1 MIIDT
6 HVHLYNPRY
15 EDDLDAVLA
24 RAGQAGVRAA
34 MAPGTDLASS
44 RAAIALAERYAEAP
58 CELFAAVGVHPT
70 DAEKLTA
77 EALDELRT
85 LARHPRVVA
94 IGEIGLDYHWPQV
107 EDRGWPCAAPDQQ
120 RAAFEAQLALASDVG
135 LPVIIHDRDAHDD
148 TLAILRAW
156 VAGNESNTG
165 VLHFYV
171 GGVDR
176 LPQVLDLGFYI
187 GVDGPVTFKNATEI
201 HAVAREAPLDRLLL
215 ETDGPYLTPQP
226 HRGQRNEPA
235 YLTHVAERIAALR
248 GVTPDAVAKA
258 TTANAIRLFDLPNL
272 PL

>member
-1 MIIDT
+1 MLIDT

-34 MAPGTDLASS
+34 LAPGADLASS
-44 RAAIALAERYAEAP
+44 RAAMALAERYADAP
-58 CELFAAVGVHPT
+58 CQLFAAVGVHPT

-77 EALDELRT
+77 EALDELRA

-94 IGEIGLDYHWPQV
+94 IGEIGLDYYWPQV

-135 LPVIIHDRDAHDD
+135 LPVIVHDRDAHDD

-156 VAGNESNTG
+156 GAGGESRTG
-165 VLHFYV
+165 VLHFYA
-171 GGVDR
+171 GGIDR
-176 LPQVLDLGFYI
+176 LPQALALGFYI
-187 GVDGPVTFKNATEI
+187 GVDGPVTFKNAAEI
-201 HAVAREAPLDRLLL
+201 HAVAREAPLDQLLL
-215 ETDGPYLTPQP
+215 ETDGPYLTPHP

-235 YLTHVAERIAALR
+235 YLTHVAARIAALR
-248 GVTPDAVAKA
+248 SIPPDAVAEA
-258 TTANAIRLFDLPNL
+258 TTANAIRLFDLPL
-272 PL
+272 